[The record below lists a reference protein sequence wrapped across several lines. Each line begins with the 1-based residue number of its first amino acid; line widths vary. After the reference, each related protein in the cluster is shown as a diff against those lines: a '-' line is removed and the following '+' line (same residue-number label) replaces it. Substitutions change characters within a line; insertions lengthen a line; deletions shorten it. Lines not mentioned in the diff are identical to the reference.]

1 MHFWHT
7 LHRHMHYAFMADT
20 YQSWLSLAGSACLS
34 EIFSTP
40 TISGPSSSQLLEKYN
55 IWMFT
60 IFLDMLIW
68 NKVTS
73 LVDVLYQNYH
83 TLTQRFCRQGT
94 DIQFV
99 FPKNSPP
106 WVWGTAEDVEV
117 GSKGFPLLQCV
128 GQVLEQSLRQE
139 ESSLKWF
146 NRRYSSRCKK
156 NSKSSQKERTYN
168 ATEAGEGAHN
178 QERDDL
184 VDSTLDSFDGC
195 STITNIKLNNV
206 GSFFQI
212 NGQMLSRLPS
222 TLLPFSPDCWCK
234 GRQEGQDRQQKM
246 RSPLPESSNSLPFLE
261 KCKMW
266 NQNLPETEQPSAS
279 ILLHR
284 RRWPQSWNEGF
295 KSYQKS
301 LMSKRI
307 FDV

>member
-40 TISGPSSSQLLEKYN
+40 TISGPSSSQLLEKDN

-99 FPKNSPP
+99 FPKNPPP

-117 GSKGFPLLQCV
+117 GSKGFPLLQGV

-139 ESSLKWF
+139 ESSLAIDNIVQVLNFKM
-146 NRRYSSRCKK
+146 
-156 NSKSSQKERTYN
+156 QKEFKIIS
-168 ATEAGEGAHN
+168 EG
-178 QERDDL
+178 
-184 VDSTLDSFDGC
+184 
-195 STITNIKLNNV
+195 K
-206 GSFFQI
+206 
-212 NGQMLSRLPS
+212 
-222 TLLPFSPDCWCK
+222 
-234 GRQEGQDRQQKM
+234 
-246 RSPLPESSNSLPFLE
+246 
-261 KCKMW
+261 
-266 NQNLPETEQPSAS
+266 NLQC
-279 ILLHR
+279 HRGR
-284 RRWPQSWNEGF
+284 RRCP
-295 KSYQKS
+295 
-301 LMSKRI
+301 
-307 FDV
+307 

>member
-1 MHFWHT
+1 
-7 LHRHMHYAFMADT
+7 MADT

-73 LVDVLYQNYH
+73 LVDMPYQNYH

-99 FPKNSPP
+99 FPKKSPTLSSRDS
-106 WVWGTAEDVEV
+106 WRCW
-117 GSKGFPLLQCV
+117 SWFQRFPPPPMCWASAWTKSPA
-128 GQVLEQSLRQE
+128 GREQSGNRQ
-139 ESSLKWF
+139 
-146 NRRYSSRCKK
+146 YSSRCKK
-156 NSKSSQKERTYN
+156 NSKSSQKKRTYN

-195 STITNIKLNNV
+195 STITITISV
-206 GSFFQI
+206 
-212 NGQMLSRLPS
+212 
-222 TLLPFSPDCWCK
+222 
-234 GRQEGQDRQQKM
+234 
-246 RSPLPESSNSLPFLE
+246 
-261 KCKMW
+261 
-266 NQNLPETEQPSAS
+266 S
-279 ILLHR
+279 I
-284 RRWPQSWNEGF
+284 
-295 KSYQKS
+295 
-301 LMSKRI
+301 M
-307 FDV
+307 